1 MFLLWIKE
9 EGLEVYESFSEAV
22 KRFVE
27 LDKEEKVVEMFE
39 LVPREIPL
47 LFIKDHLRYFEVRH
61 LEHGF
66 IWREAFKAHATG
78 GDKND

>member
-1 MFLLWIKE
+1 MFLLWIKK

-27 LDKEEKVVEMFE
+27 LDKEGKVAEMFE

-47 LFIKDHLRYFEVRH
+47 PFLKDPTRYFEIRH
-61 LEHGF
+61 LEHGC
-66 IWREAFKAHATG
+66 IWREAFKNAT